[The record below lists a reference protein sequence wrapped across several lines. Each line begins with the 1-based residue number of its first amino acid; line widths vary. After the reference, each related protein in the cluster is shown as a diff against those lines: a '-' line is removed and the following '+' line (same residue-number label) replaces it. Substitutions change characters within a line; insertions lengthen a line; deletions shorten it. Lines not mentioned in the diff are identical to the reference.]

1 MVDDRSTPATMS
13 VMTGKGTTRRTVRVP
28 DAVWDRAQSAAQ
40 ERAENLSEIIRQAL
54 IDYAEQQDSDT
65 TE

>member
-1 MVDDRSTPATMS
+1 MS